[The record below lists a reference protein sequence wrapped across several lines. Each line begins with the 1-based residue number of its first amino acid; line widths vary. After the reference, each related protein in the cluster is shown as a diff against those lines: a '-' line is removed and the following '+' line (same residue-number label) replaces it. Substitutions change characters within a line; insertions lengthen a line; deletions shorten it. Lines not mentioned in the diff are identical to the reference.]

1 MKKIVAALLIIA
13 ITLCTIQLPIQVLA
27 ANENS
32 LTFVLNSDGL
42 GYSVI
47 DCSTSVSGSLVIPST
62 YNGKPVTAIG
72 DEAIS
77 WCTRLTSVTI
87 PDSVTSIGK
96 SAFEHCD
103 NLTSVTIGN
112 SVTSVG
118 SKAFQYCKNVSKV
131 NISDIAAWCRIS
143 FAGLSSNPVY
153 YAHSLYLDG
162 KLVSNLA
169 IPNGVTSI
177 GDYAFC
183 WCHSL
188 TSVSIPD
195 SVTDIGSSAFNYC
208 INLTSANIP
217 KDVTNISDDTFHGCH
232 SLTSITIPD
241 GVISIGRYAFS
252 ECQAVTNVTIPNS
265 VTSIGEHAFSSCWN
279 LTNVTLSDNITR
291 ISGWTFSDCNRLKSV
306 SISDGVTSIGKCA
319 FYDCRSMP
327 NITIPDSVT
336 SIDYQAF
343 RYCTGLTDVYY
354 EGSEEEWACINI
366 DKSNS
371 ELTNTTIHY
380 GSDLG
385 ATESKPNS
393 VKEYNGHRYQLIA
406 EEMNWIEADEYC
418 RSIGG
423 HLVTISTAEE
433 NSFVQSLINK
443 STMIG
448 LSDAAEEGAW
458 SWVTGESLT
467 YTNWAKNEPNN
478 QSNEDYVLMQVKGT
492 WNDGHLDREKW
503 PFICEWDDEAQPSEP
518 VEIPEAVDNLSTFNT
533 YFVTN
538 YYDNLNAMYQ
548 YDSVATDILSNSSS
562 FQINWNSC
570 LSALSNKEFLDVL
583 KFENHPEYYYQTVL
597 FESIMQTKLN
607 DDYWSALTSQIGQ
620 SSLDAISYY
629 VKYDANFTSY
639 EKILKQKLNTTM
651 TDFSIDSVQYKR
663 LSDYYG
669 QYCNQLKTYDTVK
682 DIYDLTVKADG
693 TVEDFFNAL
702 SNYACIYNT
711 TEEIISALEYLKL
724 HLEASTSEE
733 DQYILTA
740 VNNILASLDRTL
752 NEQLVLNC
760 LGTAKDL
767 LWGVFWAAISDAFP
781 GALALDIASFTIDS
795 GLALSN
801 VFFPTTISADSYC
814 KLYADYAIEVVT
826 REAFKKAYTGYS
838 TNPSDELA
846 TITVGLYDLLG
857 YTYAHEIEVAAVL
870 SEQLHKDGLINGLK
884 NLFSSKN
891 ISTYKYEQDC
901 IKAYEAYLNE
911 IASVKVEA
919 QTTYGLAIGTM
930 QPVVTVYF
938 VNGKVAALNEVAIN
952 TGDIYHVS
960 SGEFPLPD
968 FVGLRIAIEGYY
980 LDQQFNNPYEEAAI
994 NKPLSLYCNLLLTKV
1009 SDGTPVL
1016 FDHSTG
1022 ISVSSKESMPKH
1034 TLSTSAVTS
1043 GNIYTSVERHFA
1055 DSEFEL
1061 YDISLLENGVQVQPS
1076 GEVIVEIP
1084 VNSDYANRKAKVYHV
1099 TANGEFEDMNATR
1112 GDGVLQFTTTHFS
1125 CFVVVYE
1132 NTGSTWLIPL
1142 IIAVVMCG
1150 AGVSLFFILK
1160 SRKKRSAC

>member
-1 MKKIVAALLIIA
+1 MKKRLISLCLALAVFLSLIPQIST
-13 ITLCTIQLPIQVLA
+13 ITSATSNTVSYEMRKEVIEFTLTNGTLYYKNTIEYPYF
-27 ANENS
+27 
-32 LTFVLNSDGL
+32 T
-42 GYSVI
+42 
-47 DCSTSVSGSLVIPST
+47 
-62 YNGKPVTAIG
+62 
-72 DEAIS
+72 
-77 WCTRLTSVTI
+77 
-87 PDSVTSIGK
+87 
-96 SAFEHCD
+96 
-103 NLTSVTIGN
+103 
-112 SVTSVG
+112 
-118 SKAFQYCKNVSKV
+118 
-131 NISDIAAWCRIS
+131 
-143 FAGLSSNPVY
+143 
-153 YAHSLYLDG
+153 
-162 KLVSNLA
+162 
-169 IPNGVTSI
+169 
-177 GDYAFC
+177 
-183 WCHSL
+183 
-188 TSVSIPD
+188 
-195 SVTDIGSSAFNYC
+195 GSSAAEVA
-208 INLTSANIP
+208 INN
-217 KDVTNISDDTFHGCH
+217 
-232 SLTSITIPD
+232 
-241 GVISIGRYAFS
+241 RYAALIEKYKNTTRDFDAEYEEMQKWNSNGLNGLPFYDNVLAEITYCDNNIVSIKESS
-252 ECQAVTNVTIPNS
+252 EMW
-265 VTSIGEHAFSSCWN
+265 G
-279 LTNVTLSDNITR
+279 
-291 ISGWTFSDCNRLKSV
+291 GGNRSYMDYKGCTYR
-306 SISDGVTSIGKCA
+306 ISDGQELALTDILGNSSSENEALISKYKKGIVDNYGT
-319 FYDCRSMP
+319 
-327 NITIPDSVT
+327 NIVMASPFVLTDAGLCFMVNVGDSVPREEVVIPHT
-336 SIDYQAF
+336 EIALFD
-343 RYCTGLTDVYY
+343 TGPHDNADGT
-354 EGSEEEWACINI
+354 
-366 DKSNS
+366 
-371 ELTNTTIHY
+371 H
-380 GSDLG
+380 
-385 ATESKPNS
+385 
-393 VKEYNGHRYQLIA
+393 EYNGHRYKLITEEKSWKDA
-406 EEMNWIEADEYC
+406 EAYC
-418 RSIGG
+418 VSLGG
-423 HLVTISTAEE
+423 HLVTITSEEE
-433 NSFVQSLINK
+433 NSFIQSLINK

-503 PFICEWDDEAQPSEP
+503 PFVCEWDGTTLPGKTYSVEEIEQMVANYFNTNYQDASNPGKYVVFHGETSVTGNKCSIVVRFQSSSNSPNTAANVLFAYVSVNMETGVMTIEGVNGDTDVQLFYPSSTGDEP
-518 VEIPEAVDNLSTFNT
+518 VVIPEPIDNLSSFNK
-533 YFVTN
+533 YFVEN
-538 YYDNLNAMYQ
+538 YYDNLNTMYQ
-548 YDSVATDILSNSSS
+548 YDSVAADILSNSSS

-620 SSLDAISYY
+620 VSLDAVSYY

-639 EKILKQKLNTTM
+639 EKFLKQKLNTTM
-651 TDFSIDSVQYKR
+651 TDFSVDSVQYKR

-724 HLEASTSEE
+724 HLEGSANEE

-826 REAFKKAYTGYS
+826 REAFQKAYTDYS

-846 TITVGLYDLLG
+846 TVTVGLYDLLG

-891 ISTYKYEQDC
+891 IDTYEYEQDC
-901 IKAYEAYLNE
+901 IEAYEAYLNE
-911 IASVKVEA
+911 ITAVKVEA
-919 QTTYGLAIGTM
+919 QKSYGLAIGTM
-930 QPVVTVYF
+930 QPVITVYF
-938 VNGKVAALNEVAIN
+938 VNGKVAAVNDTAIS

-968 FVGLRIAIEGYY
+968 FVGLRIEIEGYY
-980 LDQQFNNPYEEAAI
+980 LDQQFNTAYEETAI
-994 NKPLSLYCNLLLTKV
+994 NKPLSLYCNLLLTKAA
-1009 SDGTPVL
+1009 DGTPVL

-1022 ISVSSKESMPKH
+1022 ISVSSGEKMVKH
-1034 TLSTSAVTS
+1034 TLTTAAVTS
-1043 GNIYTSVERHFA
+1043 GTVYASVEEHFTG
-1055 DSEFEL
+1055 SEFEL

-1076 GEVIVEIP
+1076 GEVTVEIP
-1084 VNSDYANRKAKVYHV
+1084 ANPDYANQKTKVYHV
-1099 TANGEFEDMNATR
+1099 TANGEFEDMNATS
-1112 GDGVLQFTTTHFS
+1112 DDDVLQFTTTHFS
-1125 CFVVVYE
+1125 YFVVVYE
-1132 NTGSTWLIPL
+1132 NTESAWLIPL
-1142 IIAVVMCG
+1142 IIAVVVCG

-1160 SRKKRSAC
+1160 TRKKKSAC

>member
-1 MKKIVAALLIIA
+1 MKKRLISLCLALAVFLSLIPQIST
-13 ITLCTIQLPIQVLA
+13 ITSATSNTVSYEMRKEVIEFTLTNGTLYYKNTIEYPYF
-27 ANENS
+27 
-32 LTFVLNSDGL
+32 T
-42 GYSVI
+42 
-47 DCSTSVSGSLVIPST
+47 
-62 YNGKPVTAIG
+62 
-72 DEAIS
+72 
-77 WCTRLTSVTI
+77 
-87 PDSVTSIGK
+87 
-96 SAFEHCD
+96 
-103 NLTSVTIGN
+103 
-112 SVTSVG
+112 
-118 SKAFQYCKNVSKV
+118 
-131 NISDIAAWCRIS
+131 
-143 FAGLSSNPVY
+143 
-153 YAHSLYLDG
+153 
-162 KLVSNLA
+162 
-169 IPNGVTSI
+169 
-177 GDYAFC
+177 
-183 WCHSL
+183 
-188 TSVSIPD
+188 
-195 SVTDIGSSAFNYC
+195 GSSAAEVA
-208 INLTSANIP
+208 INN
-217 KDVTNISDDTFHGCH
+217 
-232 SLTSITIPD
+232 
-241 GVISIGRYAFS
+241 RYAALIEKYKNTTRDFDAEYEEMQKWNSNGLNGLPFYDNVLAEITYCDNNIVSIKESS
-252 ECQAVTNVTIPNS
+252 EMW
-265 VTSIGEHAFSSCWN
+265 G
-279 LTNVTLSDNITR
+279 
-291 ISGWTFSDCNRLKSV
+291 GGNRPYMDYKGCTYR
-306 SISDGVTSIGKCA
+306 ISDGQELALTDILGNSSSENEALISKYKKGIVDNYGT
-319 FYDCRSMP
+319 
-327 NITIPDSVT
+327 NIVMASPFVLTDAGLCFMVNVGDSVPREEVVIPHT
-336 SIDYQAF
+336 EIALFD
-343 RYCTGLTDVYY
+343 TGPHDNADGT
-354 EGSEEEWACINI
+354 
-366 DKSNS
+366 
-371 ELTNTTIHY
+371 H
-380 GSDLG
+380 
-385 ATESKPNS
+385 
-393 VKEYNGHRYQLIA
+393 EYNGHRYKLITEEKSWKDA
-406 EEMNWIEADEYC
+406 EAYC
-418 RSIGG
+418 VSLGG
-423 HLVTISTAEE
+423 HLVTITSEEE
-433 NSFVQSLINK
+433 NSFIQSLINK

-503 PFICEWDDEAQPSEP
+503 PFICEWDGTTVPNKTYSVEEIERMVADYFNSNYQDAINPGKYVVFHGETSVTGNKCSIVVRFQSSSNSPNTAANVLFAYVSVNMETGVMTIEGVNGDTDVQLFDPSSTGDEP
-518 VEIPEAVDNLSTFNT
+518 VVIPDRIDNLSSFNK
-533 YFVTN
+533 YFVEN
-538 YYDNLNAMYQ
+538 YYNNLNAMYQ

-620 SSLDAISYY
+620 VSLDAVSYY

-639 EKILKQKLNTTM
+639 DKILKQKLNTTM
-651 TDFSIDSVQYKR
+651 TDFSVDSVQYKR

-702 SNYACIYNT
+702 SNYACIYNA

-724 HLEASTSEE
+724 HLEGSANEE

-801 VFFPTTISADSYC
+801 VFFPTTISSDSYC

-826 REAFKKAYTGYS
+826 REAFKKAYTSYS
-838 TNPSDELA
+838 TDPSDELA

-891 ISTYKYEQDC
+891 INTYKYEQDC

-919 QTTYGLAIGTM
+919 QTSYGLAIGTM
-930 QPVVTVYF
+930 QPIVTVYF
-938 VNGKVAALNEVAIN
+938 VNGKVAAVNEVAIN

-968 FVGLRIAIEGYY
+968 FVGLRIEIEGYY
-980 LDQQFNNPYEEAAI
+980 LDQQFNYAYEETAI
-994 NKPLSLYCNLLLTKV
+994 NKPLSLYCNLLLTKA

-1022 ISVSSKESMPKH
+1022 ISVSTGEKMAKH
-1034 TLSTSAVTS
+1034 TLTTASVTS
-1043 GNIYTSVERHFA
+1043 GNVYASVEEYFTG
-1055 DSEFEL
+1055 SEFEL

-1076 GEVIVEIP
+1076 GEVTVEIP
-1084 VNSDYANRKAKVYHV
+1084 ANPDYANHKTKVYHV
-1099 TANGEFEDMNATR
+1099 TANGEFEDMNATS
-1112 GDGVLQFTTTHFS
+1112 DDDVLQFTTTHFS
-1125 CFVVVYE
+1125 YFVVVYE
-1132 NTGSTWLIPL
+1132 NTESAWLIPL
-1142 IIAVVMCG
+1142 IIAVVVCG

-1160 SRKKRSAC
+1160 TRKKKSAC